1 MNITPIREYCNL
13 TNNILFTNIFLSI
26 HEYLILNW
34 NIYKEWAYIPLW
46 FSLPGKFFK
55 EKIYKTL
62 MIIYERKNISD
73 IHE

>member
-1 MNITPIREYCNL
+1 M

-26 HEYLILNW
+26 YEYLILNR
-34 NIYKEWAYIPLW
+34 NIYKEWAYISIW

-55 EKIYKTL
+55 GKICKTL
-62 MIIYERKNISD
+62 KIIYERKNISD